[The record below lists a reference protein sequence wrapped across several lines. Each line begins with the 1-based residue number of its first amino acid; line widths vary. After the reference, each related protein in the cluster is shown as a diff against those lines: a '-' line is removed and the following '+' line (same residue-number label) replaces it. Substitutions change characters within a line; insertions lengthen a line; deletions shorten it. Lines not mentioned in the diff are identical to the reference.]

1 MNQVVSFGRMRTWP
15 RAMLASLCMVAA
27 GGCVEEDRTGPSPE
41 MTPTGTE
48 TAGAG
53 GTGIVFASSAL
64 TVSQINSVHTGLVET
79 PTPSNILSFL
89 SQLRQKNGRVLLKL
103 AGSESSYKN
112 PDGTF
117 NLTKWKAQV
126 DRFRNV
132 NFSSYVT
139 DGTIVAHYMVDEPH
153 FKGRWGDKT
162 IPGATLEEAAKH
174 SKLRW
179 PNMATVVSAPAN
191 YLASFPVTYVA
202 LDAAWA
208 TYRAKTSSDPGAWL
222 AQQVNRAKSKKL
234 GLIAAMNILDGGD
247 GSSGI
252 RGTQPRTWAM
262 SAAELKKYGTALL
275 AQSYICAFSMWR
287 YDATYYGRSDVKS
300 AMSELSAKAS
310 SHARTSC
317 RQ

>member
-1 MNQVVSFGRMRTWP
+1 MNDEVNSCRRRAWSRVVV
-15 RAMLASLCMVAA
+15 ASLCMIVA
-27 GGCVEEDRTGPSPE
+27 GGCVEEDRTGPSGD
-41 MTPTGTE
+41 MAPTGPE
-48 TAGAG
+48 TAAAG

-79 PTPSNILSFL
+79 PTPSNILGFL

-132 NFSSYVT
+132 NFSSYIT

-153 FKGRWGDKT
+153 YKGRWGDHT

-179 PNMATVVSAPAN
+179 PNLPTVVSAPAN
-191 YLASFPVTYVA
+191 YLASAPVTYVN

-208 TYRAKTSSDPGAWL
+208 TYRAKTSSDPAGWL
-222 AQQVNRAKSKKL
+222 AQQVSRAKSKKL
-234 GLIAAMNILDGGD
+234 GLIAALNVLDGGD

-287 YDATYYGRSDVKS
+287 YDATYYGRSDVKT
-300 AMSELSAKAS
+300 AMSGLSAKAS

>member
-1 MNQVVSFGRMRTWP
+1 MVMNYEVSFGRRRTWS
-15 RAMLASLCMVAA
+15 RALLASLCLVAA
-27 GGCVEEDRTGPSPE
+27 GGCVEEDRTGPSAE
-41 MTPTGTE
+41 MAPTGTE
-48 TAGAG
+48 TAPAG

-64 TVSQINSVHTGLVET
+64 KVSQINSVHTGLVET

-126 DRFRNV
+126 DRFRNITLTP
-132 NFSSYVT
+132 YIT

-162 IPGATLEEAAKH
+162 IPGGTLEEAAKH

-179 PNMATVVSAPAN
+179 PNMPTVVSGPAN

-208 TYRAKTSSDPGAWL
+208 TYRAKTSS
-222 AQQVNRAKSKKL
+222 
-234 GLIAAMNILDGGD
+234 
-247 GSSGI
+247 
-252 RGTQPRTWAM
+252 
-262 SAAELKKYGTALL
+262 
-275 AQSYICAFSMWR
+275 
-287 YDATYYGRSDVKS
+287 
-300 AMSELSAKAS
+300 
-310 SHARTSC
+310 
-317 RQ
+317 

>member
-1 MNQVVSFGRMRTWP
+1 MNYEVGFGRMRTWP

-27 GGCVEEDRTGPSPE
+27 GGCVEGDRTGPSAE
-41 MTPTGTE
+41 MGPTGTQ
-48 TAGAG
+48 TAAAG

-64 TVSQINSVHTGLVET
+64 KVPQINSVHTGLVET
-79 PTPSNILSFL
+79 PTPSNILSLL

-126 DRFRNV
+126 DRFRNI
-132 NFSSYVT
+132 NFSSYIT

-179 PNMATVVSAPAN
+179 PNMPTVVSAPAN
-191 YLASFPVTYVA
+191 YLAAAPVTYVN

-300 AMSELSAKAS
+300 VMSELSAKAS